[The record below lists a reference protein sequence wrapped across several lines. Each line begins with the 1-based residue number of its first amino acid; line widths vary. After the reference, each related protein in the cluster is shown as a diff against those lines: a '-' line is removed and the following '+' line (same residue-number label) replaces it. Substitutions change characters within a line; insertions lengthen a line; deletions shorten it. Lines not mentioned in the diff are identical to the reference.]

1 MDHLAGV
8 EPALFMEK
16 GDRQMTE
23 YQQERTSVTVVVVES
38 QYTSLSYELSRIL
51 DDISYLNHP
60 TF

>member
-1 MDHLAGV
+1 MDHLVGV